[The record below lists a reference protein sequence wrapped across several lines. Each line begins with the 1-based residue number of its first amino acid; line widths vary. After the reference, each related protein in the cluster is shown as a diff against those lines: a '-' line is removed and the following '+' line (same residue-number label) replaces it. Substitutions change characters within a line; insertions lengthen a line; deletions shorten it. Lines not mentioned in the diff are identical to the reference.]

1 MRFEKTARKFT
12 YEYIMKDENGKDKI
26 IKFNLSKLDLD
37 VKPEQVKAVAEALE
51 TLFAGYKSDVLVIDS
66 NRYFED

>member
-12 YEYIMKDENGKDKI
+12 YEYIIKDENNKDKI
-26 IKFNLSKLDLD
+26 IKFNLSKLDMD
-37 VKPEQVKAVAEALE
+37 VKPEQINTVASAVEA
-51 TLFAGYKSDVLVIDS
+51 LFAGYKSDVLVTDT

>member
-26 IKFNLSKLDLD
+26 IKFNLSKLDLE
-37 VKPEQVKAVAEALE
+37 VQK
-51 TLFAGYKSDVLVIDS
+51 G
-66 NRYFED
+66 NRYWRI